1 MNKLRTIFRAEF
13 ITQLTPPK
21 IMSMVITAI
30 LPLLVVTFTSSANQL
45 GKDPETETWAQ
56 VGRLVSDAVMYTII
70 FRLIS
75 VLRDGTTLDKNRVA
89 YLTHSKGKVLF
100 SKIMADA
107 IQFIGTIIFVVT
119 VGLLIIVYKNHG
131 VLVSAFYQQI
141 SVFIGSMF
149 VFYIL
154 IVVGLRAIQY
164 FIENKTIRN
173 TALVIWFAIT
183 IVNYIVM
190 AIVAGLVTKH
200 VAGDPLLHYPVQEWV
215 SDNVKWLMFVPF
227 LNVMTISSALYGS
240 VELWATLPLIGYTL
254 LFTVAIW
261 RKLSTKAKEF
271 LCA

>member
-21 IMSMVITAI
+21 IMSMILTAI
-30 LPLLVVTFTSSANQL
+30 LPLVVVTFTSSVNQV
-45 GKDPETETWAQ
+45 GKDPEIETWSQ

-119 VGLLIIVYKNHG
+119 VGLLIIIYKNNG

-141 SVFIGSMF
+141 AVFIGSMF

-154 IVVGLRAIQY
+154 IVIGLRTIQY
-164 FIENKTIRN
+164 LIENKMIRN
-173 TALVIWFAIT
+173 TALVIWFTIT
-183 IVNYIVM
+183 IVNYIMM
-190 AIVAGLVTKH
+190 AIIAGVVTKH
-200 VAGDPLLHYPVQEWV
+200 VVGDPALHYPVQEWI

-227 LNVMTISSALYGS
+227 LNVMTISSALYGA
-240 VELWATLPLIGYTL
+240 VDLWATLPLVAYTL
-254 LFTVAIW
+254 IFAIAIW
-261 RKLSTKAKEF
+261 KKLSTKAKEF